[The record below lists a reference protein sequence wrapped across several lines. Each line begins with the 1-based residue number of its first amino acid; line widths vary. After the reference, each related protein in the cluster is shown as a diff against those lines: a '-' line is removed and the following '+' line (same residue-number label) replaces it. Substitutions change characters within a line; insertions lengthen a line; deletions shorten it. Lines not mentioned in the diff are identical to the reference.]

1 MEIAFCLFCLN
12 SYNEIYESQAT
23 VFSILYR
30 LFHSLY
36 IFNQHK
42 DSEMVAYWIEILEKL
57 IIMKLYKFELLF
69 FGGTVLTGNSALV
82 CR

>member
-1 MEIAFCLFCLN
+1 M
-12 SYNEIYESQAT
+12 Y
-23 VFSILYR
+23 
-30 LFHSLY
+30 H
-36 IFNQHK
+36 IFYQ

-69 FGGTVLTGNSALV
+69 FDGTVLTRNSALV

>member
-1 MEIAFCLFCLN
+1 MFPLSN
-12 SYNEIYESQAT
+12 
-23 VFSILYR
+23 
-30 LFHSLY
+30 

-42 DSEMVAYWIEILEKL
+42 DSEMVAYWIEILKKL

-69 FGGTVLTGNSALV
+69 FDGTVLTGNSALV